1 MGQQKNLLWKYKPR
15 LQKRWDFFQ
24 NAIKPPK
31 TLYLQRNQIK
41 QGNWLGK
48 GKFRNH
54 HKLGLCGL
62 WFIPYFLFFA
72 PDFKRKDFSVHY
84 CKEISSDI
92 YSMYHYEKIK
102 RIQTISHT
110 KVKTETSLSPQATPP

>member
-1 MGQQKNLLWKYKPR
+1 MVNLEITTNSVFVGCGSSL
-15 LQKRWDFFQ
+15 
-24 NAIKPPK
+24 IS
-31 TLYLQRNQIK
+31 
-41 QGNWLGK
+41 
-48 GKFRNH
+48 
-54 HKLGLCGL
+54 LCV
-62 WFIPYFLFFA
+62 IHERIA